1 MKKLLTLM
9 AVLLIAMLALA
20 GCGGS
25 EESSDNGSDSKES
38 AAVDSLKTFS
48 DVIALE
54 KEDTQTSVGG
64 GMLVYAFKYGDEYYR
79 VSSKISEKTEKAYID
94 IDMSKEGYEKKQ
106 EELIGS
112 VKIDKIE
119 NLNEQMLSEED
130 LDALKGKTGA
140 ELVKDGWT
148 YNGSFDLE
156 NMEFWMDKGPFQY
169 IVVFDG
175 SADGANAEN
184 YDAEAETKDMKV
196 KSVKFSMLGDAT
208 TLEQDSEE

>member
-1 MKKLLTLM
+1 
-9 AVLLIAMLALA
+9 
-20 GCGGS
+20 
-25 EESSDNGSDSKES
+25 
-38 AAVDSLKTFS
+38 
-48 DVIALE
+48 
-54 KEDTQTSVGG
+54 
-64 GMLVYAFKYGDEYYR
+64 
-79 VSSKISEKTEKAYID
+79 
-94 IDMSKEGYEKKQ
+94 
-106 EELIGS
+106 
-112 VKIDKIE
+112 
-119 NLNEQMLSEED
+119 MLSEED

-169 IVVFDG
+169 TVVFDG